1 MEIKLDSKSFEQLA
15 NLAKLDP
22 SYTNKQEL
30 QQSLEQML
38 RYVDKLHDL
47 CVDDIIPLT
56 HFTEVTCRLD
66 GTPPEAALR
75 KDVPFL
81 TPHPEQLVS
90 LAPKQSESY
99 YSVPNSL
106 GNEKSSSR

>member
-1 MEIKLDSKSFEQLA
+1 MENKLDSKTFEQLA

-22 SYTNKQEL
+22 AYTDKQDL

-38 RYVDKLHDL
+38 HYIDKLHDL
-47 CVDDIIPLT
+47 CTDSSIPLT

-66 GTPPEAALR
+66 RTPPGTVLR
-75 KDVPFL
+75 EDVPFL